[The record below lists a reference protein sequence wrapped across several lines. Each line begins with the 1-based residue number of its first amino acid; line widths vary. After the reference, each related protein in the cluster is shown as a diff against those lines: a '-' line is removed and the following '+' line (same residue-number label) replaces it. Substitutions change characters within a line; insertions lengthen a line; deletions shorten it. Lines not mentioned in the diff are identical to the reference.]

1 MILSL
6 RENQNLVFHR
16 LIIVTHQW
24 ALWSFVIIFLEV
36 FMQPIH
42 RISIATGSECGTLF
56 TNATQV
62 GDFRQLNDCDVE
74 EPGYNFASCN
84 NEIQRFDN
92 QSFTTNLANGDGKFN
107 LSNIALSKQIVN
119 QQNDCDATEN
129 GDNTVA
135 CRNDA
140 LTMIDSISLINDAK
154 GGGAFNQANQATLG
168 QTVNQQNDCDESGN
182 GNNTAI
188 CGGAAGTLHLW
199 CPPILNTA
207 SNSSTADQ
215 TNEALFSQ
223 TVNQH
228 NDCDE
233 SGDGNN
239 PVFCRDAAGLL
250 IPGVSQ
256 SNTAS
261 NSSTADQTN
270 EHCSH
275 NSKSTKRSR

>member
-1 MILSL
+1 MY
-6 RENQNLVFHR
+6 
-16 LIIVTHQW
+16 
-24 ALWSFVIIFLEV
+24 
-36 FMQPIH
+36 P
-42 RISIATGSECGTLF
+42 ATMT
-56 TNATQV
+56 
-62 GDFRQLNDCDVE
+62 
-74 EPGYNFASCN
+74 
-84 NEIQRFDN
+84 IQRFDN

-154 GGGAFNQANQATLG
+154 GGGAFNQANQATLA

-188 CGGAAGTLHLW
+188 CGGAAGTL
-199 CPPILNTA
+199 ISGVSQSNTA

-239 PVFCRDAAGLL
+239 PVFCRDAAVSSLVSLNPTPLQILL
-250 IPGVSQ
+250 QPIKPMK
-256 SNTAS
+256 
-261 NSSTADQTN
+261 
-270 EHCSH
+270 HCSH
-275 NSKSTKRSR
+275 KQ